1 MILTTFRA
9 AMDHSGIDNMSWK
22 AHYAAAKSGGPQLNN
37 GQPVTMITPSYVP
50 STALGWQDHF
60 KDLNAAAM
68 DIKAHIGNQI
78 AAHLTDNPSDQAAA
92 GGAIANALSK

>member
-1 MILTTFRA
+1 
-9 AMDHSGIDNMSWK
+9 MSWK
-22 AHYAAAKSGGPQLNN
+22 AHYSAAKSAGPQLNN

-68 DIKAHIGNQI
+68 DIKAHIGKQL
-78 AAHLTDNPSDQAAA
+78 AGALTDSASDQVAV